1 MGTKPGEHLMRQ
13 LERWAEAISGE
24 FNSENVGNTLWE
36 FATMGRKPGERM
48 LG

>member
-1 MGTKPGEHLMRQ
+1 MGTKPGEHLMGQ
-13 LERWAEAISGE
+13 LEAGAEAISGE
-24 FNSENVGNTLWE
+24 LNSQNVRNTLWE